1 MPMCLLS
8 ERRLAKAEPPSPPHS
23 TAVTEFLG
31 GGGKQKS
38 DSGRGQACSKF
49 QHDGSL
55 PNLPLLL
62 GISESINDH
71 FAIGPKG

>member
-1 MPMCLLS
+1 MPVCSHS
-8 ERRLAKAEPPSPPHS
+8 ERRLAKAESPSPPHS

-49 QHDGSL
+49 QHDGGL
-55 PNLPLLL
+55 PILLSDIL
-62 GISESINDH
+62 GISESPDH
-71 FAIGPKG
+71 YAIGPKG